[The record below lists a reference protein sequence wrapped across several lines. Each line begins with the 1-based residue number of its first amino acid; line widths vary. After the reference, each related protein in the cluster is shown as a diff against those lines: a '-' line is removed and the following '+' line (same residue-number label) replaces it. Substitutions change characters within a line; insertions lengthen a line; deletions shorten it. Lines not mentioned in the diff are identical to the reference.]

1 MKQQRLARC
10 TQPYGATR
18 NIGIELHTLENLPM
32 SQQMQGLSQERRAV
46 KRSRAESYVLITLVT
61 FAASVIVTRV
71 YLELTG
77 YPQIGSGNLHIAHVL
92 WGGLLLYIA
101 ALLPL
106 TLLNRAALTWS
117 AILNGV
123 GIGLFIDEVGKFITR
138 DVDYFYPPA
147 APIIYAF
154 FLLSVLFYFFVRRPE
169 RHHARAELYRAIEEL
184 PPLVDG
190 VLLAQERQ
198 EIRERLAYA
207 RQSPDP
213 RIATLAVTLAAYLAD
228 EQPLLSAGTP
238 GVVQCLQ
245 QRIVRWGYQLG
256 PQRHRWII
264 LWLVGL
270 QGFVALLQIS
280 VLALIALAP
289 TLLSQPLGEF
299 LVSDNQLRSIDDLP
313 WFLMRLGLQCAV
325 GLIALVAFVLLWRGK
340 VAAGLKAVIF
350 GMALSLTTV
359 VLLTFYLDQFGAIAT
374 ALFQFALL
382 LFFGAYRQWYLSS
395 STVLTSK
402 QSG

>member
-1 MKQQRLARC
+1 MMQQRQAVSRDH
-10 TQPYGATR
+10 R
-18 NIGIELHTLENLPM
+18 V
-32 SQQMQGLSQERRAV
+32 V
-46 KRSRAESYVLITLVT
+46 KRARAETYVLTTLIA

-117 AILNGV
+117 AIFNGV

-154 FLLSVLFYFFVRRPE
+154 FLLSVLFYLFIRRPE
-169 RHHARAELYRAIEEL
+169 RHDARAELYRAIEEL

-198 EIRERLAYA
+198 AIQARLAYA

-213 RIATLAVTLAAYLAD
+213 RIAALAATLADYLTA
-228 EQPLLSAGTP
+228 EQPRIAVGAP
-238 GVVQCLQ
+238 GRVQRLR
-245 QRIVRWGYQLG
+245 QRIVQWGYKLG
-256 PQRHRWII
+256 PQRHRRII
-264 LWLVGL
+264 LTLVGL
-270 QGFVALLQIS
+270 QGFVALLQLS
-280 VLALIALAP
+280 LLALIALAP
-289 TLLSQPLGEF
+289 DLFSQPLGEL
-299 LVSDNQLRSIDDLP
+299 LVTDNQLRSVGDLP
-313 WFLMRLGLQCAV
+313 WFLTRMGLQSAV
-325 GLIALVAFVLLWRGK
+325 GFIALWAFLLLWRGQ
-340 VAAGLKAVIF
+340 VAAGVKAAIF
-350 GMALSLTTV
+350 GMAFSLTTI

-374 ALFQFALL
+374 ALLQFALL
-382 LFFGAYRQWYLSS
+382 LFFGAYRQWYLSG
-395 STVLTSK
+395 LPAAAAEK
-402 QSG
+402 SG

>member
-1 MKQQRLARC
+1 MNQQ
-10 TQPYGATR
+10 TQAAAQNR
-18 NIGIELHTLENLPM
+18 H
-32 SQQMQGLSQERRAV
+32 AV
-46 KRSRAESYVLITLVT
+46 KRARAETYVLTTLIA

-106 TLLNRAALTWS
+106 TLLNRAALIWS
-117 AILNGV
+117 AICNGA

-154 FLLSVLFYFFVRRPE
+154 FLLSVLFYFFVRRPV
-169 RHHARAELYRAIEEL
+169 RHDARAELYRAVEEL

-198 EIRERLAYA
+198 EIQERLAYA
-207 RQSPDP
+207 RQSTDP
-213 RIATLAVTLAAYLAD
+213 QIAALAITLADYLTD
-228 EQPLLSAGTP
+228 EQQHIAVGAP
-238 GVVQCLQ
+238 GRVQRFR
-245 QRIVRWGYQLG
+245 QRVIEWGYKLG
-256 PQRHRWII
+256 PQRHRRII
-264 LWLVGL
+264 LFLVGL

-280 VLALIALAP
+280 LLALIALAP
-289 TLLSQPLGEF
+289 DVFTQPLGEV
-299 LVSDNQLRSIDDLP
+299 LVTDNQLRSVGDLP
-313 WFLMRLGLQCAV
+313 WFLTRLGLQSAV
-325 GLIALVAFVLLWRGK
+325 GLMALVAFVLLWRGQ
-340 VAAGLKAVIF
+340 VAAGLKTAIF

-382 LFFGAYRQWYLSS
+382 LFFGAYRQWYLSG
-395 STVLTSK
+395 STAPVSDP
-402 QSG
+402 SA

>member
-46 KRSRAESYVLITLVT
+46 KRARAESYVLITLVT

-207 RQSPDP
+207 RQSAD
-213 RIATLAVTLAAYLAD
+213 AQMAALAETLYGYLGDERLALTANA
-228 EQPLLSAGTP
+228 P
-238 GVVQCLQ
+238 GLM
-245 QRIVRWGYQLG
+245 QRLRRGLIQWGHKLG
-256 PQRHRWII
+256 PQRHRRII

-270 QGFVALLQIS
+270 QAVVAVIEISLLT
-280 VLALIALAP
+280 LIALAP
-289 TLLSQPLGEF
+289 HLFSQSLSEG
-299 LVSDNQLRSIDDLP
+299 LVNNRELQSADALP
-313 WFLMRLGLQCAV
+313 WFLLRVGLQLAI
-325 GLIALVAFVLLWRGK
+325 GLVSVWAFILLLRGRE
-340 VAAGLKAVIF
+340 AAGIRAAIF
-350 GMALSLTTV
+350 GLSLSLTTV
-359 VLLTFYLDQFGAIAT
+359 VLLTFYLDQFHAIST

-382 LFFGAYRQWYLSS
+382 LFFSAYRQWYLTNPS
-395 STVLTSK
+395 
-402 QSG
+402 